1 MKSNNPESK
10 FDLSES
16 TQVFPNVL
24 QSDKCILSFSNMPS
38 MMGLKDLK
46 YYNNMVK
53 SITVPDYN
61 LSLYQDSFQSI
72 EVSHPVSKINDNMST
87 LMVTFKVS
95 EDLLNYINLINY
107 IRELRYGDI
116 NIDKSN
122 LISKYN
128 VISIDLSILDNQ
140 KRIIAVIGFKNAF
153 CTSVSSLNFSF
164 GDSEQ
169 LEFTTNWSFRTIEYK
184 TESIM

>member
-1 MKSNNPESK
+1 MITNDPKSK

-38 MMGLKDLK
+38 MIGLKDLK

-53 SITVPDYN
+53 SVTVPDYN
-61 LSLYQDSFQSI
+61 LSLYQDNFQAI
-72 EVSHPVSKINDNMST
+72 EVSHPVSRINDNMST
-87 LMVTFKVS
+87 LIVTFKVS
-95 EDLLNYINLINY
+95 EDALNYMNLINY

-116 NIDKSN
+116 NTDKSD

-128 VISIDLSILDNQ
+128 VTSIDLNILDNQ
-140 KRIIAVIGFKNAF
+140 KRIIAVIRFKHAF

-184 TESIM
+184 TESII